1 MCVTNE
7 IRDNVIYNN
16 IEWDEVELTNEEII
30 EKLNEQKEN
39 PFLSYSY
46 GVWVTAYARFN
57 LLSNLVKL
65 DNKVIYSDT
74 DSLKLEEGFDIK
86 VIEDYNKNVIEKI
99 KKVSNDL
106 KIPIEKF
113 SPLDKDGKAHTIGL
127 FDFDGFYEEFK
138 TLGAKK
144 YASIKWIDLKKVK
157 KEHNVIEIKDNKAKI
172 LEITVS
178 GVPKKGAAALKNLD
192 EFSNDFVFEYKYTGK
207 NLIVYNDD
215 QQEFNLTDYAGK
227 KYAVKDRY
235 GICIIPTTYKLGISD
250 DYANL
255 ISDESSKHARYKE

>member
-86 VIEDYNKNVIEKI
+86 VIEDYNKNAIEKI
-99 KKVSNDL
+99 KMASNDL
-106 KIPIEKF
+106 KLPIEKF
-113 SPLDKDGKAHTIGL
+113 SPIDKDGKAHTIGL
-127 FDFDGFYEEFK
+127 FDFDGFYREFK

-144 YASIKWIDLKKVK
+144 YSYID
-157 KEHNVIEIKDNKAKI
+157 NDNNI
-172 LEITVS
+172 HITVS
-178 GVPKKGAAALKNLD
+178 GVPKKGAAAFKNLD

-207 NLIVYNDD
+207 NLIVYNDN
-215 QQEFNLTDYAGK
+215 QQEYNLSDYAGI
-227 KYAVKDRY
+227 KYLVKDRY

-250 DYANL
+250 EYANL
-255 ISDESSKHARYKE
+255 ISDDSSKHARYKE

>member
-1 MCVTNE
+1 M
-7 IRDNVIYNN
+7 
-16 IEWDEVELTNEEII
+16 
-30 EKLNEQKEN
+30 
-39 PFLSYSY
+39 
-46 GVWVTAYARFN
+46 TAYARYN

-74 DSLKLEEGFDIK
+74 DSLKLEEGFNIK

-106 KIPIEKF
+106 KLPIEKF
-113 SPLDKDGKAHTIGL
+113 SPIDKDGKAHTIGL

-144 YASIKWIDLKKVK
+144 YAIIKWIDLKKVK
-157 KEHNVIEIKDNKAKI
+157 KEHNVIEVKDNKAKI
-172 LEITVS
+172 FEITVS
-178 GVPKKGAAALKNLD
+178 GVPKKGANALKSLD

-207 NLIVYNDD
+207 NLIVYNDN
-215 QQEFNLTDYAGK
+215 QQEYNLSDYAGI

-250 DYANL
+250 EYANL
-255 ISDESSKHARYKE
+255 ISDESSKHAKYKE

>member
-7 IRDNVIYNN
+7 IRDNVIFNN

-39 PFLSYSY
+39 PFLAYSFGVFVTSY
-46 GVWVTAYARFN
+46 GRYN

-65 DNKVIYSDT
+65 DNKVIYADT

-86 VIEDYNKNVIEKI
+86 VIEDYNKNVLEKI

-106 KIPIEKF
+106 KLPIEKF
-113 SPLDKDGKAHTIGL
+113 SPIDKDGKAHTIGL
-127 FDFDGFYEEFK
+127 FDFDGFYKEFK

-144 YASIKWIDLKKVK
+144 YSYID
-157 KEHNVIEIKDNKAKI
+157 NDNNI
-172 LEITVS
+172 HITVS

-192 EFSNDFVFEYKYTGK
+192 EFRNDFVFEYKYTGK
-207 NLIVYNDD
+207 NLVVYNDE

-235 GICIIPTTYKLGISD
+235 GICIVPTTYTLGISD
-250 DYANL
+250 EYANL

>member
-1 MCVTNE
+1 MGWSRAYE
-7 IRDNVIYNN
+7 WRNN
-16 IEWDEVELTNEEII
+16 RKIKWAKRKSIFIV
-30 EKLNEQKEN
+30 
-39 PFLSYSY
+39 FLPEFLLL
-46 GVWVTAYARFN
+46 GYARYN
-57 LLSNLVKL
+57 LLFSNLVKL
-65 DNKVIYSDT
+65 DNKVIYADT

-113 SPLDKDGKAHTIGL
+113 SPLDKDGNAHTIGL
-127 FDFDGFYEEFK
+127 FDFDGFYKEFK

-144 YASIKWIDLKKVK
+144 YAYID
-157 KEHNVIEIKDNKAKI
+157 KDNNI
-172 LEITVS
+172 HITVS

-192 EFSNDFVFEYKYTGK
+192 EFRNDFVFEYKYTGK

>member
-1 MCVTNE
+1 MLFQNGKFNSIYGMCVTNE

-46 GVWVTAYARFN
+46 GVWVTAYARYN

-127 FDFDGFYEEFK
+127 FDFDGFYKEFK

-144 YASIKWIDLKKVK
+144 YSYID
-157 KEHNVIEIKDNKAKI
+157 KDNNI
-172 LEITVS
+172 HITVS

-227 KYAVKDRY
+227 KYTVKDRY

-250 DYANL
+250 EYANL

>member
-16 IEWDEVELTNEEII
+16 IEWDEVELTNQEII

-46 GVWVTAYARFN
+46 GVWVTAYARYN

-86 VIEDYNKNVIEKI
+86 VIEYYNKNVLEKIEK
-99 KKVSNDL
+99 VSKDL
-106 KIPIEKF
+106 KLPIEKF
-113 SPLDKDGKAHTIGL
+113 SPIDKYGKEHTIGL
-127 FDFDGFYEEFK
+127 FDFDGFYKEFK

-144 YASIKWIDLKKVK
+144 YSYID
-157 KEHNVIEIKDNKAKI
+157 KDNNI
-172 LEITVS
+172 HITVS
-178 GVPKKGAAALKNLD
+178 GVPKKGATALKNLD
-192 EFSNDFVFEYKYTGK
+192 EFRNDFIFEYKYTGK
-207 NLIVYNDD
+207 NLIVYNDE
-215 QQEFNLTDYAGK
+215 QQEFNLSDYDGI
-227 KYAVKDRY
+227 KYLVKDRY

-255 ISDESSKHARYKE
+255 ISDESSKHAIFEE

>member
-65 DNKVIYSDT
+65 DNKVIYADT

-113 SPLDKDGKAHTIGL
+113 SPLDKDGNAHTIGL
-127 FDFDGFYEEFK
+127 FDFDGFYKEFK

-144 YASIKWIDLKKVK
+144 YAYID
-157 KEHNVIEIKDNKAKI
+157 KDNNI
-172 LEITVS
+172 HITVS